1 MSPQPR
7 GPGTELHR
15 LCGAGCC
22 YVSYFRSRLGR
33 GLHGLLPLPP
43 SPAIMNCTEYRYR
56 IQDCLFFSDFLCIK
70 AMGIFKEKGMGSHD
84 WLWIV
89 TCRQQLPVSAHRQRE
104 LSRPEAEGRGGSR
117 GRPDARLHSPDG
129 TCSKYKRIQ

>member
-56 IQDCLFFSDFLCIK
+56 IQDCLFFFLTFYALK
-70 AMGIFKEKGMGSHD
+70 PWESLKKKVWG
-84 WLWIV
+84 V
-89 TCRQQLPVSAHRQRE
+89 TF
-104 LSRPEAEGRGGSR
+104 G
-117 GRPDARLHSPDG
+117 
-129 TCSKYKRIQ
+129 Y